1 MREGAAVETVEQM
14 VPSIISWP
22 IRVAVVDDQLLLR
35 EGIATLLAADARIEV
50 VGRGGNGQE
59 AIDLSGTV
67 QPDVV
72 LMDIRMPVL
81 DGMQAIREIKARW
94 PHIRVVI
101 LTSFV
106 YDGYVVEGLMAG
118 ADGYLLKDA
127 SPAALVSGVIAVAT
141 GQKVLEP
148 SVAQH
153 VAELLNKHSAERQ
166 HAYDGL
172 TQRELQMVAMLARG
186 LVAKEIA
193 HELRISEKTV
203 RNHIS
208 NIYRK
213 LGIFDRSQAVL
224 YAIRKGIVAAE

>member
-1 MREGAAVETVEQM
+1 MESAESMRPDTLTRVV
-14 VPSIISWP
+14 
-22 IRVAVVDDQLLLR
+22 RVAVVDDQLLLR
-35 EGIATLLAADARIEV
+35 EGIATLLETDPRIQV

-59 AIDLSGTV
+59 AIDLSGSV
-67 QPDVV
+67 QPDVI

-81 DGMQAIREIKARW
+81 DGIQAIREIKARW
-94 PHIRVVI
+94 PQIRVVI
-101 LTSFV
+101 LTSFG

-118 ADGYLLKDA
+118 ADGYVLKDA
-127 SPAALVSGVIAVAT
+127 SPAALVSSVIAVAD

-153 VAELLNKHSAERQ
+153 VTELLNKQSAERQ
-166 HAYDGL
+166 HSYDGL
-172 TQRELQMVAMLARG
+172 TQRELQIVAMIARG

-193 HELRISEKTV
+193 HEIRISEKTV

-213 LGIFDRSQAVL
+213 LGIFDRSQVVL
-224 YAIRKGIVAAE
+224 YAIRKGLATTE